1 MPWAIRLSATL
12 ASKWGQLAKWHP
24 YRLRLLVGCAAAS
37 GIAAAYDAPH
47 PTPESKTGLLMFPEL
62 VPTGLEHPSAA
73 KMIEVREALKSWDHP
88 TLVFFGDSDPI
99 FPPVVAERFAVRV
112 MVTDVWDQV
121 VIAVEPTTTVA
132 ELKREALTRA
142 LRRPGLPLDEYVVKF
157 RGAALLDESATLAAV
172 GAGPNAPFIILPA
185 RRQPVR

>member
-1 MPWAIRLSATL
+1 MT
-12 ASKWGQLAKWHP
+12 
-24 YRLRLLVGCAAAS
+24 
-37 GIAAAYDAPH
+37 
-47 PTPESKTGLLMFPEL
+47 
-62 VPTGLEHPSAA
+62 
-73 KMIEVREALKSWDHP
+73 
-88 TLVFFGDSDPI
+88 
-99 FPPVVAERFAVRV
+99 VVAERFAVRV

-172 GAGPNAPFIILPA
+172 GAGANAPFIILPA